1 MKEYLMTPGPTPV
14 PERVLQAMAE
24 PIIHHRAPKFTKIIE
39 EVRSDLKYLYQTKGE
54 VIIHASSGTGAM
66 EGAVANTLCRGDK
79 VICVRGGKFGERWS
93 EISTVYGLSPINIDV
108 EWGKAVDPKKIKE
121 ALDENVD
128 ARAVMIQASE
138 TSTGV
143 GHPVKEIADIVK
155 GRDDVILIVDAISAL
170 GVIDLPVDDWG
181 LDIVVSGSQKGL
193 MLPPGLAFSSVS
205 DKAWR
210 FAEKSDLP
218 KYYFDFK
225 KENKSLLKNQN
236 AYTPA
241 VSLIVG
247 LKEALAIIR
256 EIGLK
261 KLFSRYAT
269 MADATRKA
277 AISMG
282 LELLASESPSNSI
295 TAIKAPEGVN
305 GADIVKVLRE
315 TYGITVAGGQDT
327 LKGKIF
333 RIAHM
338 GYVDRFDIIL
348 TISAVEMTLSTLGFK
363 IELGSGVKVAEEM
376 LKDLD

>member
-24 PIIHHRAPKFTKIIE
+24 PIIHHRAPKFSKIIE
-39 EVRSDLKYLYQTKGE
+39 EVRSDLKYLYQTKNE
-54 VIIHASSGTGAM
+54 VIIHTSSGTGAM
-66 EGAVANTLCRGDK
+66 EAAVTNTLCRGDK

-108 EWGKAVDPKKIKE
+108 DWGRAVDPAKIE
-121 ALDENVD
+121 DALNANKD

-143 GHPVKEIADIVK
+143 AHPVKEIAEIIK

-181 LDIVVSGSQKGL
+181 LDVVVSGSQKGL

-205 DKAWR
+205 DKAWK

-225 KENKSLLKNQN
+225 KEEKNLLKNQN

-247 LKEALAIIR
+247 LREALSIIKD
-256 EIGLK
+256 IGLER
-261 KLFSRYAT
+261 LFSRYAL

-277 AISMG
+277 ALSMG
-282 LELLASESPSNSI
+282 LELLAPESPSNSI
-295 TAIKAPEGVN
+295 TAIKTPSGVD
-305 GADIVKVLRE
+305 GKDIVRILRE

-348 TISAVEMTLSTLGFK
+348 TICAVEMTLSGLGFP
-363 IELGSGVKVAEEM
+363 IELGSGVRVAEEL